1 MEPTIEL
8 ELNIPRSRPLID
20 PLHRRTPAHHRTDQD
35 LLLLQPETEAQG
47 DGLFLWRSVSLVET
61 DFREDLGC

>member
-8 ELNIPRSRPLID
+8 ELNIPRPRPIID
-20 PLHRRTPAHHRTDQD
+20 PLHRRTPADYRTDQD

-47 DGLFLWRSVSLVET
+47 DGLFLWRSVSLVVT
-61 DFREDLGC
+61 G